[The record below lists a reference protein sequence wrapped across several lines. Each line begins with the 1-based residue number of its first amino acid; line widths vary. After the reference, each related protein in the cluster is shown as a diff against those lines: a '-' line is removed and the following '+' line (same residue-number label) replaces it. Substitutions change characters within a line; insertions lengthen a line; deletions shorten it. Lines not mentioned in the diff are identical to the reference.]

1 MMGKAA
7 NDLPLFDYAEKQ
19 RAICKHRYS
28 EVLDLLRSGHS
39 IRESLKA
46 LGIHRSG
53 FYRHMEQDGELRGL
67 VNDLAPK
74 RASGRL
80 AIEPKLVGPDCPH
93 VQNKIKHLLRYLE
106 RGRTFKDACKLA
118 SLSDTV
124 VYKWKRENPTFADE
138 INKAHQFNRSG
149 KPKGYRDV
157 ACTHGR
163 VDLGLQG
170 CNHLYIIK
178 AEGCDLVKVG
188 TSMRPSKRLKGLQV
202 GSPLKLTLHSYIV
215 GAAHLEREVHE
226 SLTLKGLHS
235 HGEWF
240 HESCIPFVR
249 SHIESHIGGLSNH
262 LQQKVMSPIH
272 AMTTTS
278 A

>member
-1 MMGKAA
+1 MARQ
-7 NDLPLFDYAEKQ
+7 D
-19 RAICKHRYS
+19 
-28 EVLDLLRSGHS
+28 SG
-39 IRESLKA
+39 
-46 LGIHRSG
+46 
-53 FYRHMEQDGELRGL
+53 
-67 VNDLAPK
+67 
-74 RASGRL
+74 
-80 AIEPKLVGPDCPH
+80 
-93 VQNKIKHLLRYLE
+93 
-106 RGRTFKDACKLA
+106 
-118 SLSDTV
+118 LSDSV
-124 VYKWKRENPTFADE
+124 VYEWKRQDE
-138 INKAHQFNRSG
+138 AFSSQIDSVHHFDRSG
-149 KPKGYRDV
+149 KVKESNDE
-157 ACTHGR
+157 AHNHGR

-170 CNHLYIIK
+170 YNHLYIIK

-188 TSMRPSKRLKGLQV
+188 ASKRPSERLRTLQT

-215 GAAHLEREVHE
+215 GAAHLESEIHE